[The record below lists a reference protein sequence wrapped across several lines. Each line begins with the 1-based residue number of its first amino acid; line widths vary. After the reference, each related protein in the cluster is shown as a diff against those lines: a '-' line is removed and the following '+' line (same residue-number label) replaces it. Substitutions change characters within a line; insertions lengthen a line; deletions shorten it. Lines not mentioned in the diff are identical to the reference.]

1 MLAALLS
8 GLLKA
13 LTSRTGIAIAVGFAL
28 IIFASVQTARI
39 DHAKKDLATARA
51 ALVNP
56 ATGHSWQKDYQIT
69 APALA
74 TCNTS
79 LANVT
84 GALDRQNLA
93 VDALKAEADRRQ
105 RVGAQALSTARLGA
119 AEARRRADAI
129 LSAPRGPD
137 ACQDALETIRSAG
150 R

>member
-1 MLAALLS
+1 MTVFLAWALKS
-8 GLLKA
+8 
-13 LTSRTGIAIAVGFAL
+13 LTSRTGIAIAAGFAV
-28 IIFASVQTARI
+28 ITFASVQTMRL

-56 ATGHSWQKDYQIT
+56 DTRHTWQADYQIA

-74 TCNTS
+74 TCSVN

-105 RVGAQALSTARLGA
+105 RIGAQALSTARLGA

-137 ACQDALETIRSAG
+137 ACQDALAIIRG
-150 R
+150 Q

>member
-1 MLAALLS
+1 MSIFLAWA
-8 GLLKA
+8 LKA

-28 IIFASVQTARI
+28 ITFATVQTARL

-56 ATGHSWQKDYQIT
+56 ATRHTWRADYLIA

-74 TCNTS
+74 TCNVS
-79 LANVT
+79 LTAT
-84 GALDRQNLA
+84 KGALDRQNLA

-105 RVGAQALSTARLGA
+105 RVGAQALSTARAGA

>member
-1 MLAALLS
+1 VSIFIAWLV
-8 GLLKA
+8 KA

-28 IIFASVQTARI
+28 ITFASVQTMRL
-39 DHAKKDLATARA
+39 DHAKKDLAAARA

-56 ATGHSWQKDYQIT
+56 STGHTWQKDYQIA

-74 TCNTS
+74 TCNVN
-79 LANVT
+79 LANTT

-93 VDALKAEADRRQ
+93 VDALKAEADRRRQ
-105 RVGAQALSTARLGA
+105 VSAQALSTARLGA

-137 ACQDALETIRSAG
+137 ACVDALETIRSAG

>member
-1 MLAALLS
+1 VSIFIAWLV
-8 GLLKA
+8 KA

-28 IIFASVQTARI
+28 ITFASVQTMRL

-56 ATGHSWQKDYQIT
+56 DTRHTWQKDYQIA

-74 TCNTS
+74 TCNVN

-105 RVGAQALSTARLGA
+105 RVGAAALSTARLGA

>member
-28 IIFASVQTARI
+28 ITFATVQTARL

-56 ATGHSWQKDYQIT
+56 ETGHTWQKDYQIA

-105 RVGAQALSTARLGA
+105 RVSVARLSTARTA
-119 AEARRRADAI
+119 TAEARRRADAI

-137 ACQDALETIRSAG
+137 ACQDALDTIRSAG

>member
-1 MLAALLS
+1 MTVFLAWALKS
-8 GLLKA
+8 

-28 IIFASVQTARI
+28 ITFASVQTMRL
-39 DHAKKDLATARA
+39 DHAKKALAAARA

-56 ATGHSWQKDYQIT
+56 ATGHSWQKDYQIA

-74 TCNTS
+74 TCNVN

-105 RVGAQALSTARLGA
+105 RVGAAALSTARLGA

>member
-1 MLAALLS
+1 MTVFIAWALKS
-8 GLLKA
+8 

-28 IIFASVQTARI
+28 ITFATVQTARL

-56 ATGHSWQKDYQIT
+56 STGHTWQKDYQIA

-74 TCNTS
+74 TCNVN
-79 LANVT
+79 LAAT
-84 GALDRQNLA
+84 KGALDRQNLA

-105 RVGAQALSTARLGA
+105 RVGAAALSTARAGA

>member
-1 MLAALLS
+1 MTVFLAWALKS
-8 GLLKA
+8 

-28 IIFASVQTARI
+28 IIFGSVQTMRL

-56 ATGHSWQKDYQIT
+56 DTRHTWQADYQIA

-74 TCNTS
+74 TCSVN

-105 RVGAQALSTARLGA
+105 RVGAQALSTARAGA

>member
-1 MLAALLS
+1 MIEALLAWA
-8 GLLKA
+8 LKA

-28 IIFASVQTARI
+28 ITFASVQTMRL

-56 ATGHSWQKDYQIT
+56 STGHTWQKDYLIA

-74 TCNTS
+74 TCNVN
-79 LANVT
+79 LAAT
-84 GALDRQNLA
+84 KGALDRQNLA

-105 RVGAQALSTARLGA
+105 RVGAAALSTARLGA

-129 LSAPRGPD
+129 LATPAGPD
-137 ACQDALETIRSAG
+137 ACVDALAMIRSAG

>member
-1 MLAALLS
+1 MSIFIAWLV
-8 GLLKA
+8 KA

-28 IIFASVQTARI
+28 ITFASVQTARL
-39 DHAKKDLATARA
+39 DHAKKDLAAARA

-56 ATGHSWQKDYQIT
+56 STGHTWQKDYQIA

-74 TCNTS
+74 TCNVN

>member
-1 MLAALLS
+1 VSIFIAWLV
-8 GLLKA
+8 KA

-28 IIFASVQTARI
+28 ITFASVQTMRL

-56 ATGHSWQKDYQIT
+56 DTRHTWQADYQIA

-74 TCNTS
+74 TCNVN

>member
-56 ATGHSWQKDYQIT
+56 STGHTWQKDYLIA

-74 TCNTS
+74 TCSVN

>member
-1 MLAALLS
+1 MSIFLAWA
-8 GLLKA
+8 LKA

-28 IIFASVQTARI
+28 ITFASVQTMRL

-56 ATGHSWQKDYQIT
+56 DTRHTWQADYQIA

-74 TCNTS
+74 TCSVN

-129 LSAPRGPD
+129 LSTPAGPD
-137 ACQDALETIRSAG
+137 ACQDALAMIRGAG

>member
-1 MLAALLS
+1 MTVFIAWALKS
-8 GLLKA
+8 

-28 IIFASVQTARI
+28 ITFASIQTARL

-56 ATGHSWQKDYQIT
+56 STGHTWQKDYQIA

-74 TCNTS
+74 TCNVS
-79 LANVT
+79 LANTT

-93 VDALKAEADRRQ
+93 VAAWKAEADRRQ
-105 RVGAQALSTARLGA
+105 RVGAQALSTARAGA

-137 ACQDALETIRSAG
+137 ACVDALAIIRG
-150 R
+150 Q

>member
-1 MLAALLS
+1 MTVFIAWALKS
-8 GLLKA
+8 

-28 IIFASVQTARI
+28 ITFATVQTARL

-56 ATGHSWQKDYQIT
+56 STGHTWQKDYQIA

-74 TCNTS
+74 TCNVN
-79 LANVT
+79 LAAT
-84 GALDRQNLA
+84 KGALDRQNLA

-105 RVGAQALSTARLGA
+105 RVGAQALSTARAGA

>member
-1 MLAALLS
+1 MTVFLAWALKS
-8 GLLKA
+8 

-28 IIFASVQTARI
+28 ITFATVQTMRL
-39 DHAKKDLATARA
+39 DHAKKDLSTAHA

-56 ATGHSWQKDYQIT
+56 ATGHTWQKDYQIA

-74 TCNTS
+74 TCNVS

-137 ACQDALETIRSAG
+137 ACVDALETIRSAG

>member
-1 MLAALLS
+1 MTVFLAWALKS
-8 GLLKA
+8 

-28 IIFASVQTARI
+28 ITFASVQTMRL

-56 ATGHSWQKDYQIT
+56 STGHTWRADYQIA

-74 TCNTS
+74 TCNVN

-84 GALDRQNLA
+84 GALSRQNRA
-93 VDALKAEADRRQ
+93 VAALKVEADRRQ
-105 RVGAQALSTARLGA
+105 RVGAAALSTARAGA

>member
-1 MLAALLS
+1 MTVFLAWALKS
-8 GLLKA
+8 

-28 IIFASVQTARI
+28 ITFASVQTMRL
-39 DHAKKDLATARA
+39 DHAKKDLSTARA

-56 ATGHSWQKDYQIT
+56 STGHTWQKDYQIA

-74 TCNTS
+74 TCNVN
-79 LANVT
+79 LAAT
-84 GALDRQNLA
+84 KGALDRQNLA

-105 RVGAQALSTARLGA
+105 RVSAQALSTARAGA